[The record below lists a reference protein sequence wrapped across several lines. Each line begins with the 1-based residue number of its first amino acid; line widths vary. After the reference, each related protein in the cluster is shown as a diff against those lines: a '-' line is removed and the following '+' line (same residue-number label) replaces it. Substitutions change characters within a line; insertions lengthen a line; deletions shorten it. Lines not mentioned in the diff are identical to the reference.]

1 MSAQSQAVAALEQEL
16 ADLLDEHPDRL
27 GSHADDFASRVGLA
41 RAWLQELGQEVAQL
55 QASAQSATPA
65 QRKQLKHE
73 QAMTQLHMKDC
84 EDIISKYDELQRSSV
99 RCMLVIP
106 ADGAVYRPNVK
117 RDDNRLKDIQIKKAR
132 FVGGAGQPGMR
143 FAVGSKQHVVL
154 SETFECSA
162 VSAGCE
168 LEAVVSSQP
177 DPPAFVTVVS
187 VQECA
192 GLADHYDVL
201 VSVDKVRLLPP
212 AHAFGDVKIGEK
224 TVPMMERRD
233 FQFWQRLELASA
245 ECGGWSEAQLK
256 AWFETSKIER

>member
-27 GSHADDFASRVGLA
+27 GSHADDFASRVGLT
-41 RAWLQELGQEVAQL
+41 RAWLQELGQEAAQL

-65 QRKQLKHE
+65 QRKQLKHH
-73 QAMTQLHMKDC
+73 QLYIKDC
-84 EDIISKYDELQRSSV
+84 KYIISKYDELQRSSA

-117 RDDNRLKDIQIKKAR
+117 RDDSRLKDIQIKKAR
-132 FVGGAGQPGMR
+132 FVGSAGQPGMR
-143 FAVGSKQHVVL
+143 FAVGNKQHIVL

-162 VSAGCE
+162 VFAGCE
-168 LEAVVSSQP
+168 LEAVSSSQP

-187 VQECA
+187 VQECL

-201 VSVDKVRLLPP
+201 VRVDKVRLLPP
-212 AHAFGDVKIGEK
+212 AHAFGDVKVGEV
-224 TVPMMERRD
+224 TVPMMQRKD
-233 FQFWQRLELASA
+233 FQHWQRLELASA

-256 AWFETSKIER
+256 GWLETSKIER

>member
-1 MSAQSQAVAALEQEL
+1 MSAQSPAAAALEQEL

-27 GSHADDFASRVGLA
+27 GSHADDFASRVGLT
-41 RAWLQELGQEVAQL
+41 RAWLQELGQEAAQL

-65 QRKQLKHE
+65 QRKQLKHH
-73 QAMTQLHMKDC
+73 QLHIKDC

-143 FAVGSKQHVVL
+143 FAVGSKKHIVL

-162 VSAGCE
+162 VFAGCE

-212 AHAFGDVKIGEK
+212 AHAFGDVKIGED

-256 AWFETSKIER
+256 AWYETSKIER

>member
-27 GSHADDFASRVGLA
+27 GS
-41 RAWLQELGQEVAQL
+41 
-55 QASAQSATPA
+55 
-65 QRKQLKHE
+65 
-73 QAMTQLHMKDC
+73 
-84 EDIISKYDELQRSSV
+84 QRSSV

-162 VSAGCE
+162 VSAGC
-168 LEAVVSSQP
+168 
-177 DPPAFVTVVS
+177 
-187 VQECA
+187 
-192 GLADHYDVL
+192 
-201 VSVDKVRLLPP
+201 
-212 AHAFGDVKIGEK
+212 
-224 TVPMMERRD
+224 
-233 FQFWQRLELASA
+233 
-245 ECGGWSEAQLK
+245 
-256 AWFETSKIER
+256 

>member
-1 MSAQSQAVAALEQEL
+1 MSAQSPAAAALEQEL

-41 RAWLQELGQEVAQL
+41 RAWLQELGQEAAQL

-65 QRKQLKHE
+65 QRKQLKHH
-73 QAMTQLHMKDC
+73 QLHIKDC
-84 EDIISKYDELQRSSV
+84 EDIIFKYDELQRSSV

-143 FAVGSKQHVVL
+143 FAVGSKKHIVL
-154 SETFECSA
+154 SDTFECSA
-162 VSAGCE
+162 VFAGCE
-168 LEAVVSSQP
+168 LEAIVSSQP

-212 AHAFGDVKIGEK
+212 AHAFGDVKIGED
-224 TVPMMERRD
+224 TVSMMERRD

>member
-1 MSAQSQAVAALEQEL
+1 
-16 ADLLDEHPDRL
+16 
-27 GSHADDFASRVGLA
+27 
-41 RAWLQELGQEVAQL
+41 
-55 QASAQSATPA
+55 
-65 QRKQLKHE
+65 
-73 QAMTQLHMKDC
+73 MTDVCIKDC

-99 RCMLVIP
+99 RCMLIIP

-143 FAVGSKQHVVL
+143 FAVGSKKHIVL

-162 VSAGCE
+162 VFAGCE

-233 FQFWQRLELASA
+233 FQYWQRLELASA